1 MKLNFLLALLVISA
15 TAFAQNPQ
23 SEIGPTILSL
33 ENAWTQA
40 QVRHDDRA
48 LNALLSDTFVYTG
61 YTGAVMTKAQFLAGL
76 KDGSYAPTLVTNE
89 NQHVVSYNHAA
100 VVTGIYH
107 TKGIYKAKP
116 FERWGHFTDIWL
128 FQDNLWQCV
137 ASHTSPLK

>member
-1 MKLNFLLALLVISA
+1 MRLNFLLALLAIA
-15 TAFAQNPQ
+15 APAFAQSPH
-23 SEIGPTILSL
+23 SESEPNILAL
-33 ENAWTQA
+33 ESAWTQA
-40 QVRHDDRA
+40 QVSHDDRA

-61 YTGAVMTKAQFLAGL
+61 YTGAVMTKAQFLAEL

-137 ASHTSPLK
+137 ASHTSAIK